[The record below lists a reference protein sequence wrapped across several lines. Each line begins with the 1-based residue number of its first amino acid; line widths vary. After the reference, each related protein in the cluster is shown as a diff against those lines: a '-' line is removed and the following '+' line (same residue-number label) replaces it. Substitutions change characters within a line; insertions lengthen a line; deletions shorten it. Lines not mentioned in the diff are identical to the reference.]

1 MMLGPLIFATIASV
15 LLLVGLGLLIRPL
28 KAESALRPVTAVN
41 VESLAAKHFRHLAQI
56 RRALTDEDRLF
67 IDSRLPEDSAKRLR
81 VERRTALRKYLV
93 GIGEDFA
100 SLDRLAREVASLSPK
115 VEHWQETERFVL
127 EVRFRILYRIAL
139 FRLGTVGSLPFDAV
153 AHLSGIVGG
162 LSRQVEAM
170 MTALQTLSPEGP
182 AQNPIQS

>member
-1 MMLGPLIFATIASV
+1 MMLGPLIVAAIASV
-15 LLLVGLGLLIRPL
+15 LLLIGLGLLIRPL

-56 RRALTDEDRLF
+56 RRALTDEDRFF
-67 IDSRLPEDSAKRLR
+67 IDTRLPERSAKRLR
-81 VERRTALRKYLV
+81 VERRTALRKYLA

-100 SLDRLAREVASLSPK
+100 CLDRLAREVASLSPK
-115 VEHWQETERFVL
+115 IEHRQETERFVL

-139 FRLGTVGSLPFDAV
+139 LRLGTVGSLPFDAV
-153 AHLSGIVGG
+153 AHLSGVVGG

-170 MTALQTLSPEGP
+170 MATLQTLAPEGP
-182 AQNPIQS
+182 SQNRLQS

>member
-1 MMLGPLIFATIASV
+1 MILGPLIFAAIASV

-67 IDSRLPEDSAKRLR
+67 IDTRLPEHSAKRLR

-100 SLDRLAREVASLSPK
+100 SLDRLAREVASLSPE
-115 VEHWQETERFVL
+115 VEHRQETERFVL

-139 FRLGTVGSLPFDAV
+139 FRLGMAGSLPFNAV

-170 MTALQTLSPEGP
+170 MATLQSLAPEGP
-182 AQNPIQS
+182 AQNRLQS

>member
-1 MMLGPLIFATIASV
+1 MMLGPLIFAAIASV
-15 LLLVGLGLLIRPL
+15 LLLVGLGLLVRPL
-28 KAESALRPVTAVN
+28 NAESALRPATAVN
-41 VESLAAKHFRHLAQI
+41 LESLTAKHFRHLAQI
-56 RRALTDEDRLF
+56 RRALTDEDRFF
-67 IDSRLPEDSAKRLR
+67 IDSRLPEGSAKRLR

-100 SLDRLAREVASLSPK
+100 CLDRLAREVASLSPK
-115 VEHWQETERFVL
+115 IEHRQETERLLL

-153 AHLSGIVGG
+153 AHLSGVVGG

-170 MTALQTLSPEGP
+170 MATLQTLAPEGP
-182 AQNPIQS
+182 SQNRLQS